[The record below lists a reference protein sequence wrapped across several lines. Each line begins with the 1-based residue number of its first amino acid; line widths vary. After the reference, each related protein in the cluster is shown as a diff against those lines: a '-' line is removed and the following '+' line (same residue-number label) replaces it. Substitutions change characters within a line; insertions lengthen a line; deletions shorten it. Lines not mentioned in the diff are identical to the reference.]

1 VVFPQ
6 ASVAVH
12 VLTNVKLSSQLPSIL
27 FSSNVIAGV
36 ASQLSVTV
44 GVIAS
49 TTASHSTVS
58 SAGTLLITGAVSSFI
73 VMTCT
78 AEAVLPQLSV
88 AIHVLTIFAEPAQP
102 SAPVS
107 EVSVKEIST
116 SLSQLSVAVI
126 PAALPFPVSSSQLE
140 QKWCFHN
147 HRLRSK
153 FSLR

>member
-1 VVFPQ
+1 MVFPQ

-58 SAGTLLITGAVSSFI
+58 SAGTLLITGAVSSFT
-73 VMTCT
+73 VMT
-78 AEAVLPQLSV
+78 
-88 AIHVLTIFAEPAQP
+88 
-102 SAPVS
+102 
-107 EVSVKEIST
+107 
-116 SLSQLSVAVI
+116 
-126 PAALPFPVSSSQLE
+126 
-140 QKWCFHN
+140 
-147 HRLRSK
+147 
-153 FSLR
+153 